1 MPETCQG
8 PYQLSED
15 WFIFLPIFL
24 DETTLWKAALLCGYL
39 IALFSVSFFVSKF
52 LQLLLEYFKDFQ
64 KDPCHFLCLP
74 MNLSSFSE
82 VYVFLFLR

>member
-1 MPETCQG
+1 M
-8 PYQLSED
+8 
-15 WFIFLPIFL
+15 FLE
-24 DETTLWKAALLCGYL
+24 ETTLWKAALLCVYL
-39 IALFSVSFFVSKF
+39 IVLSPVSFFVSKF
-52 LQLLLEYFKDFQ
+52 LQLLLEYYKDFQ